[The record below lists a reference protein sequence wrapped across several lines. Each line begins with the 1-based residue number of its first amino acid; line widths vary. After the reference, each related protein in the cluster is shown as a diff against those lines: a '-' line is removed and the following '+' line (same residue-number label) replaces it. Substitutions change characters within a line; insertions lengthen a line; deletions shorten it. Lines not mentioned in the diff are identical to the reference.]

1 MKESKE
7 KRAEQTMKS
16 DRKRRKYY
24 GMERTKVKRTQQIT
38 NRIIRG
44 RGNMTKADAI
54 RQMSDEDLAY
64 IMICPMGIDKDSC
77 IPDSNCIEC
86 CLEWLKQEAEE

>member
-1 MKESKE
+1 
-7 KRAEQTMKS
+7 
-16 DRKRRKYY
+16 
-24 GMERTKVKRTQQIT
+24 
-38 NRIIRG
+38 
-44 RGNMTKADAI
+44 MTKADAI

-77 IPDSNCIEC
+77 ITDSNCIEC